1 MEDVNNS
8 YLSFKIGTDTFA
20 VHVSKVNEIKEYET
34 PRKVPESI
42 SFMKGVIDFRDE
54 IVPVIDTG
62 IKFGMDAVEIT
73 PQTCIIVLD
82 VTREDTQT
90 NFKVGVMTDAVTDV
104 FEAEEESFKMIS
116 ADYSPAYIRATYN
129 YNDNFYLIL
138 NSDKVFSVNDIISM
152 GNLISEI
159 KG

>member
-8 YLSFKIGTDTFA
+8 YLSFKIGSDTFA

-42 SFMKGVIDFRDE
+42 SFMRGVIDFRDE

-62 IKFGMDAVEIT
+62 LKFGMDAVEIT

-104 FEAEEESFKMIS
+104 FEAEEESFKKIS
-116 ADYSPAYIRATYN
+116 TDYSPAYIRATYN

-159 KG
+159 RG